1 MRFRLS
7 YINRDMTELPIDTLG
22 VIFREICIEQG
33 IPIVSLY
40 VGELDNKA
48 LLLKDS
54 IWASVNDFIEEHDV
68 KNIYAFYVEKTN
80 NSITFKGEYG
90 AR

>member
-1 MRFRLS
+1 MKFRLS
-7 YINRDMTELPIDTLG
+7 YINRDMTEIPIDTLG

-40 VGELDNKA
+40 VGTLDNKA

-54 IWASVNDFIEEHDV
+54 IWGSVSEFMDEHSV
-68 KNIYAFYVEKTN
+68 KNIYAFYVEKTD
-80 NSITFKGEYG
+80 NSITFKGEYS